1 MKPAVTRFL
10 TGFQAAGRSDIQKA
24 LASGAIG
31 GLNAKAQVITGKAS
45 NIRTFDVAEIALYHA
60 LGKLPEP
67 SARPRFLLANREKV
81 QNRYSRTRRPFSFN
95 V

>member
-10 TGFQAAGRSDIQKA
+10 TGFQAAASRSDIQKA

-45 NIRTFDVAEIALYHA
+45 NIGTFDMTEIALYHA
-60 LGKLPEP
+60 LGKWPG
-67 SARPRFLLANREKV
+67 REFR
-81 QNRYSRTRRPFSFN
+81 NSFC
-95 V
+95 